1 MSDPATT
8 PAPTTPVVLPVGAW
22 CLDVPRLEDAPAVA
36 AALADPEIALWNP
49 AARNLEGDLLDH
61 ARAWVES
68 RAAWADDHASWVVRD
83 PDGLMIGAVSL
94 HHLDATMA
102 TGEIGYWLVSSARG
116 RGIGAAAV
124 DAATRWG
131 FESRGL
137 IRLEL
142 FHAIENAASCRLA
155 QRCGYLTEGTTR
167 QSFVYGDGRRH
178 DEHLHGRLAVDGWPA
193 VPSPG

>member
-1 MSDPATT
+1 M
-8 PAPTTPVVLPVGAW
+8 
-22 CLDVPRLEDAPAVA
+22 
-36 AALADPEIALWNP
+36 
-49 AARNLEGDLLDH
+49 
-61 ARAWVES
+61 
-68 RAAWADDHASWVVRD
+68 
-83 PDGLMIGAVSL
+83 
-94 HHLDATMA
+94 
-102 TGEIGYWLVSSARG
+102 
-116 RGIGAAAV
+116 

-131 FESRGL
+131 FKSRGL

-167 QSFVYGDGRRH
+167 QSFVYGDGQRH